1 MIYNKH
7 EERMLFTTEKQQ
19 MSMKKHF
26 SFALAAVLALALIAT
41 LISSPFT
48 ADSEEFTQEDAA
60 SLDAAREKLEQIN
73 ERQAELSSSLKKYS
87 NEKNSE
93 VKAKQTLEQQIT
105 ETESKIETIEWIID
119 NLEARLEEK
128 NAELEQAQQEYED
141 YHSKYV
147 SRIRENYEMGTTTY
161 LEVIIMSEN
170 FSDMLTRYDYIRDMM
185 DYDNQILVTMCDNI
199 AFIESIRAEII
210 ADYNEQ
216 QEMLAL
222 LSAEKTSQAA
232 QIVDLKDRI
241 DYISK
246 NIAQLQEEQEEFER
260 LEAEFE
266 KQINE
271 LLDKKKKYA
280 GGAFMW
286 PLESKYS
293 RISSG
298 FGWRKLYGKDDF
310 HYAIDIPA
318 DKGAPVYAAA
328 DGTIIYYGWTNTGG
342 GNKCV
347 IDHGSKLMTHYNH
360 MSAFVPELQK
370 QFKENGSVEVK
381 KGDVI
386 GYVGSTGNSTGNHLD
401 FKILYDGTAYNPAL
415 YVTPDGSK
423 PEKDIM
429 DLIN

>member
-1 MIYNKH
+1 
-7 EERMLFTTEKQQ
+7 
-19 MSMKKHF
+19 MKKII
-26 SFALAAVLALALIAT
+26 SFAIALLIAFSAT
-41 LISSPFT
+41 TFIVSAPLV
-48 ADSEEFTQEDAA
+48 ADSEEFTQEDAE
-60 SLDAAREKLEQIN
+60 SLEAAREKLSQIN

-87 NEKNSE
+87 SEKNSE
-93 VKAKQTLEQQIT
+93 VKAKQTLEQQMY

-119 NLEARLEEK
+119 NLESRLAEK
-128 NAELEQAQQEYED
+128 NEELNIAQED
-141 YHSKYV
+141 YEAYHEKYV
-147 SRIRENYEMGTTTY
+147 SRIRENYEMGSTTY

-185 DYDNQILVTMCDNI
+185 DYDKQILDTMCDNI
-199 AFIESIRAEII
+199 AFIESIRSEII
-210 ADYNEQ
+210 ADRNEQ
-216 QEMLAL
+216 QEMLEL
-222 LSAEKTSQAA
+222 LSQEKSSQAA
-232 QIVDLKDRI
+232 QVVDLKSRI
-241 DYISK
+241 NYIET
-246 NIAQLQEEQEEFER
+246 NIAKLQAEQEEFER

-271 LLDKKKKYA
+271 LLDKKKKYS
-280 GGAFMW
+280 GGTFMW

-293 RISSG
+293 RITSG
-298 FGWRKLYGKDDF
+298 FGWRTLYGKKDY

-370 QFKENGSVEVK
+370 QFKEKGSVDVK

-401 FKILYDGTAYNPAL
+401 FKILYDGTAYDPSL

-423 PEKDIM
+423 PQKDIM

>member
-1 MIYNKH
+1 
-7 EERMLFTTEKQQ
+7 
-19 MSMKKHF
+19 MKKII
-26 SFALAAVLALALIAT
+26 SFAIVIMMVFSVTTFIAST
-41 LISSPFT
+41 PFK
-48 ADSEEFTQEDAA
+48 ADSEEFTQEDAE
-60 SLDAAREKLEQIN
+60 SLEAAREKLSQIN
-73 ERQAELSSSLKKYS
+73 ERQAELSSSLKKFS
-87 NEKNSE
+87 SEKNSE
-93 VKAKQTLEQQIT
+93 VKAKQTLEQQMY

-119 NLEARLEEK
+119 NLESRLEEK
-128 NAELEQAQQEYED
+128 NAELDKAQTEYEA
-141 YHSKYV
+141 YHEKYV
-147 SRIRENYEMGTTTY
+147 SRIRENYEMGSTTY

-185 DYDNQILVTMCDNI
+185 DYDKQVLDTMCENI
-199 AFIESIRAEII
+199 AFIESIRSEII
-210 ADYNEQ
+210 SDRNEQ
-216 QEMLAL
+216 QEMLEL
-222 LSAEKTSQAA
+222 LSQEKSSQAE
-232 QIVDLKDRI
+232 QVVDLKSRI
-241 DYISK
+241 SYIET
-246 NIAQLQEEQEEFER
+246 NIAKLQAEQEEFER

-280 GGAFMW
+280 GGTFMW

-298 FGWRKLYGKDDF
+298 FGWRTLYGKKDY

-328 DGTIIYYGWTNTGG
+328 DGTVIYYGWTNTGG

-370 QFKENGSVEVK
+370 QFKETGSVDVK

-401 FKILYDGTAYNPAL
+401 FKILYDGTAYDPSL

>member
-1 MIYNKH
+1 
-7 EERMLFTTEKQQ
+7 
-19 MSMKKHF
+19 MKRII
-26 SFALAAVLALALIAT
+26 SFAIALMIAFSAAAFIASAP
-41 LISSPFT
+41 LV
-48 ADSEEFTQEDAA
+48 ADSEEFTQEDAE
-60 SLDAAREKLEQIN
+60 SLEEAKARLSQIN

-87 NEKNSE
+87 SEKNSE
-93 VKAKQTLEQQIT
+93 VKAKQTLEQQMY
-105 ETESKIETIEWIID
+105 ETVSKIETIEWIID
-119 NLEARLEEK
+119 NLESRLEEK
-128 NAELEQAQQEYED
+128 NEELNNAQADYEA
-141 YHSKYV
+141 YHEKYV
-147 SRIRENYEMGTTTY
+147 SRIRENYEMGSTTY

-185 DYDNQILVTMCDNI
+185 DYDKQILDTMCENI
-199 AFIESIRAEII
+199 AFIESIRSEII
-210 ADYNEQ
+210 SDRNEQ
-216 QEMLAL
+216 QEMLEL
-222 LSAEKTSQAA
+222 LSQEKSSQAA
-232 QIVDLKDRI
+232 QVVDLKSRI
-241 DYISK
+241 NYIET
-246 NIAQLQEEQEEFER
+246 NIAKLQAEQEEFER

-280 GGAFMW
+280 GGTFMW

-298 FGWRKLYGKDDF
+298 FGWRTLYGKKDY

-370 QFKENGSVEVK
+370 QFKETGSVDVK

-401 FKILYDGTAYNPAL
+401 FKILYDGTAYDPSL

-423 PEKDIM
+423 AQKDIM

>member
-1 MIYNKH
+1 
-7 EERMLFTTEKQQ
+7 
-19 MSMKKHF
+19 MKKII
-26 SFALAAVLALALIAT
+26 SFAIALLIAFSAT
-41 LISSPFT
+41 TFIVSAPLV
-48 ADSEEFTQEDAA
+48 ADSEEFTQEDAE
-60 SLDAAREKLEQIN
+60 SLEAAREKLSQIN

-87 NEKNSE
+87 SEKNSE
-93 VKAKQTLEQQIT
+93 VKAKQTLEQQMY

-119 NLEARLEEK
+119 NLESRLAEK
-128 NAELEQAQQEYED
+128 NEELNIAQADYEA
-141 YHSKYV
+141 YHEKYV
-147 SRIRENYEMGTTTY
+147 SRIRENYEMGSTTY

-185 DYDNQILVTMCDNI
+185 DYDKQILDTMCDNI
-199 AFIESIRAEII
+199 AFIESIRSEII
-210 ADYNEQ
+210 ADRNEQ
-216 QEMLAL
+216 QEMLEL
-222 LSAEKTSQAA
+222 LSQEKSSQAA
-232 QIVDLKDRI
+232 QVVDLKSRI
-241 DYISK
+241 NYIET
-246 NIAQLQEEQEEFER
+246 NIAKLQAEQEEFER

-280 GGAFMW
+280 GGTFMW

-293 RISSG
+293 RITSG
-298 FGWRKLYGKDDF
+298 FGWRTLYGKKDY

-370 QFKENGSVEVK
+370 QFKEKGSVDVK

-401 FKILYDGTAYNPAL
+401 FKILYDGTAYDPSL

-423 PEKDIM
+423 PQKDIM

>member
-1 MIYNKH
+1 
-7 EERMLFTTEKQQ
+7 
-19 MSMKKHF
+19 
-26 SFALAAVLALALIAT
+26 
-41 LISSPFT
+41 
-48 ADSEEFTQEDAA
+48 
-60 SLDAAREKLEQIN
+60 
-73 ERQAELSSSLKKYS
+73 
-87 NEKNSE
+87 
-93 VKAKQTLEQQIT
+93 
-105 ETESKIETIEWIID
+105 
-119 NLEARLEEK
+119 
-128 NAELEQAQQEYED
+128 
-141 YHSKYV
+141 
-147 SRIRENYEMGTTTY
+147 
-161 LEVIIMSEN
+161 MSEN

-185 DYDNQILVTMCDNI
+185 DYDKQILDTMCDNI
-199 AFIESIRAEII
+199 AFIESIRSEII
-210 ADYNEQ
+210 ADRNEQ
-216 QEMLAL
+216 QEMLEL
-222 LSAEKTSQAA
+222 LSQEKSSQAA
-232 QIVDLKDRI
+232 QVVDLKSRI
-241 DYISK
+241 NYIET
-246 NIAQLQEEQEEFER
+246 NIAKLQAEQEEFER

-280 GGAFMW
+280 GGTFMW

-293 RISSG
+293 RITSG
-298 FGWRKLYGKDDF
+298 FGWRTLYGKKDY

-370 QFKENGSVEVK
+370 QFKEKGSVDVK

-401 FKILYDGTAYNPAL
+401 FKILYDGTAYDPSL

-423 PEKDIM
+423 PQKDIM